1 MRRGRPFTVFRALA
15 ATAAAGL
22 IAGACASAGPGR
34 CPRTRWCAA
43 GTDAA
48 AVAEP
53 ATGTTF
59 TCPIGLHAGVAREAG
74 QTPPAGL
81 PVDLRVTLDEQ
92 ATRARRN
99 AGDATTC
106 CYTWTEPC
114 KD

>member
-1 MRRGRPFTVFRALA
+1 MGRGRPFTVSRALA
-15 ATAAAGL
+15 AAAAAGL
-22 IAGACASAGPGR
+22 MIGACANTGSGR

-74 QTPPAGL
+74 QTPPPGL
-81 PVDLRVTLDEQ
+81 PADLRVTLDEQ
-92 ATRARRN
+92 ATRDKRD

-106 CYTWTEPC
+106 CYAWTEPC
-114 KD
+114 KG